1 VESRDRKESLKFK
14 ELEHVLIEKVEQLF
28 RDMLSVADVGRAP
41 RGQWRRR
48 GRGPAVQAAAAAGDW
63 LRRIGHGKAKAG
75 RPGATVKLKNVKT
88 AFAACDV
95 GTKRSPF
102 LILLVLIL
110 LARLGLEMGR
120 PKNRNPFRS
129 SPPGF
134 PVVQQEANAPY
145 NSLRADDGCPF
156 MEHGRYSDTIENVVT
171 TQLQE
176 GTADGKPWHFHAM
189 LYGARNIWGVT
200 AGILRNLDER
210 LYS

>member
-1 VESRDRKESLKFK
+1 MSLSKKSSNFFGTCSRWPMWAAHREAMEAS
-14 ELEHVLIEKVEQLF
+14 
-28 RDMLSVADVGRAP
+28 RT
-41 RGQWRRR
+41 
-48 GRGPAVQAAAAAGDW
+48 GPAVQAAAAAGDW

-102 LILLVLIL
+102 LILLVLTL

-176 GTADGKPWHFHAM
+176 GAADGNRGISMRCLMARGTF
-189 LYGARNIWGVT
+189 GA
-200 AGILRNLDER
+200 
-210 LYS
+210 

>member
-1 VESRDRKESLKFK
+1 MEASRT
-14 ELEHVLIEKVEQLF
+14 
-28 RDMLSVADVGRAP
+28 
-41 RGQWRRR
+41 
-48 GRGPAVQAAAAAGDW
+48 GPAVQAAAAAGDW

-176 GTADGKPWHFHAM
+176 GAADGKPWHFHAM
-189 LYGARNIWGVT
+189 PYGARNIWGVI
-200 AGILRNLDER
+200 AAISRNLYER

>member
-1 VESRDRKESLKFK
+1 MEASRT
-14 ELEHVLIEKVEQLF
+14 
-28 RDMLSVADVGRAP
+28 
-41 RGQWRRR
+41 
-48 GRGPAVQAAAAAGDW
+48 GPAVQAAAAAGDW

-120 PKNRNPFRS
+120 HRNPFRS

-145 NSLRADDGCPF
+145 NSLHNSLRADDGCPF

-176 GTADGKPWHFHAM
+176 GAADGKPWHFHAM
-189 LYGARNIWGVT
+189 PYGARNIWGVI
-200 AGILRNLDER
+200 AAISRNLYER